1 MTRPR
6 LSLQKKKD
14 IATRLM
20 TKQPNKEDINAIAK
34 QTKVS
39 SRTVGRINQLIK
51 AGESLTEQDIKNNP
65 DIKKV
70 YENTLS
76 VWIGTMKKR
85 IANITLNNAEKFL
98 AEAGNPAKIKK
109 LSASQAQLSGKIALD
124 TALMATGDMPA
135 GNAPSVKI
143 YLPAASK
150 EGWKVEKVVDAEV
163 VDEK

>member
-6 LSLQKKKD
+6 LSLAKKKE

-20 TKQPNKEDINAIAK
+20 TKQPDREDINAIAK
-34 QTKVS
+34 ATKVS
-39 SRTVGRINQLIK
+39 SKSVERIRKLIR
-51 AGESLTEQDIKNNP
+51 AGESLSFEEVEKNP

-70 YENTLS
+70 YNSALG
-76 VWIGTMKKR
+76 VWIGQMKKR

-98 AEAGNPAKIKK
+98 REAGNEAKIKK

-124 TALMATGDMPA
+124 TALMATGDMPQ

-143 YLPAASK
+143 YLPEASK
-150 EGWKVEKVVDAEV
+150 EGWKVEKVVEAEV
-163 VDEK
+163 VEHK